1 MIGITALKMS
11 KNNVA
16 YPIDLFPVLK
26 AFVAPIFPEPI
37 FLMSFLTKNLVN
49 IYPKG
54 IDPSKYEIKIIN
66 IKIIIRF

>member
-37 FLMSFLTKNLVN
+37 FLISLFKNNFVN
-49 IYPKG
+49 IKPKG
-54 IDPSKYEIKIIN
+54 IDPSK
-66 IKIIIRF
+66 

>member
-37 FLMSFLTKNLVN
+37 SLMSFLTKNLVN

-54 IDPSKYEIKIIN
+54 IDPSK
-66 IKIIIRF
+66 

>member
-1 MIGITALKMS
+1 MS

-37 FLMSFLTKNLVN
+37 SLMSFLTKNLVN

-54 IDPSKYEIKIIN
+54 IDPSK
-66 IKIIIRF
+66 

>member
-26 AFVAPIFPEPI
+26 TFVAPIFLDPI
-37 FLMSFLTKNLVN
+37 FLISFLMKILVK
-49 IYPKG
+49 ISPKG
-54 IDPSKYEIKIIN
+54 IEPST
-66 IKIIIRF
+66 